1 MGYFIE
7 SVDSSGIQLLTC
19 ESISVNNLKLSLS
32 SDNTLE
38 IQTHGPWQ
46 GSIHEFLD
54 VMNELTS
61 GKNGEDKQ

>member
-19 ESISVNNLKLSLS
+19 ESISVNNLKISLS

-46 GSIHEFLD
+46 GSVNEFLD
-54 VMNELTS
+54 VINELIS
-61 GKNGEDKQ
+61 GENGKDK